1 LGTGTDVLVGFAIYL
16 DAQVQETRHD
26 LTNGLA
32 SLRVWPPRFVV
43 VATRRA
49 ALARYLAHVGTDSE
63 PQFQV
68 RVPPFKHGAI
78 ADASP
83 FSNAYAT
90 VIDLELP
97 GGQVLALL
105 KRLTTRYPALPIV
118 ALACCAAQL
127 DVDMLRQLLGN
138 GVHGVIDLHSTPEET
153 RSVLEEVQHGSCVV
167 RTSTHRLAGCGIS
180 AQPPGGPLTDTD
192 LRLLSYVATGMSD
205 REIAQ
210 CVHRS
215 PHTVKHHIERLKHK
229 IGVRNRMELA
239 AWAGQNGY
247 YATLPE
253 GAP

>member
-1 LGTGTDVLVGFAIYL
+1 VIP
-16 DAQVQETRHD
+16 ETRHE
-26 LTNGLA
+26 LPNGLA

-68 RVPPFKHGAI
+68 RVPPFKHGTI
-78 ADASP
+78 ADVSP
-83 FSNAYAT
+83 FGNAYAS

-105 KRLTTRYPALPIV
+105 KRLATRCPGLPVI

-127 DVDMLRQLLGN
+127 DVDMLQQLLSN

-153 RSVLEEVQHGSCVV
+153 RSLLEEVHRGGCVV
-167 RTSTHRLAGCGIS
+167 RTSTHRSAGRGIS
-180 AQPPGGPLTDTD
+180 AQPPGGPLTDVD
-192 LRLLSYVATGMSD
+192 LRVLSYVASGMSD
-205 REIAQ
+205 REIAE
-210 CVHRS
+210 CIHRS
-215 PHTVKHHIERLKHK
+215 PHTVKHQVERLRHK
-229 IGVRNRMELA
+229 VDVRNRMELA

-247 YATLPE
+247 YLALSET
-253 GAP
+253 AP